1 MDSSSRLGAVESC
14 DVDSWGGGGWRT
26 KSLILH
32 FFKRTLSSQDSFL
45 VFRKTGGVAMEGEE
59 LVDLVVLGVHDND
72 HQCSAAS
79 IEFTTSE

>member
-32 FFKRTLSSQDSFL
+32 FFMTGTREFRPKGEIGGIDSL
-45 VFRKTGGVAMEGEE
+45 DLKLASGEC
-59 LVDLVVLGVHDND
+59 N
-72 HQCSAAS
+72 
-79 IEFTTSE
+79 